1 MIEVV
6 TPGPYA
12 TVQDLGRPGHAHL
25 GVPRSGAA
33 DAPSLRLAN
42 RLVGNGETLAGIE
55 LTFGGARLRFH
66 DGAWAALTGAPLV
79 AASVE
84 TSGARAVG
92 TPRTSDARAVGM
104 RESPAARALGV
115 TEASSTPALGV
126 TEASSTPALGV
137 TEASS
142 TPALD
147 LTEASGRRAVGMGAP
162 FWVPAGGEL
171 RLGAPRWG
179 LRTYVAVRGGIA
191 VEPVLGSR
199 STDSLSGL
207 GPEPLRAGTLLPVGR
222 PEGVISVDL
231 APPPGPRPAVVRV
244 LPGPRD
250 DWFVPEAMA
259 ELCARPYQVTPDSNR
274 VGVRLRGPRLERA
287 KDGELPSEGMVTGA
301 VQVPP
306 SGQPIVFLADHPP
319 TGGYPVIGV
328 VPEADLPVI
337 AQLRPGEEVRF
348 TTRP

>member
-42 RLVGNGETLAGIE
+42 RLVGNAESLAGIE
-55 LTFGGARLRFH
+55 LTFGGARLRFL
-66 DGAWAALTGAPLV
+66 DGAWAALAGAPL
-79 AASVE
+79 A
-84 TSGARAVG
+84 GA
-92 TPRTSDARAVGM
+92 D
-104 RESPAARALGV
+104 
-115 TEASSTPALGV
+115 
-126 TEASSTPALGV
+126 
-137 TEASS
+137 
-142 TPALD
+142 
-147 LTEASGRRAVGMGAP
+147 MGAP
-162 FWVPAGGEL
+162 FWVPPGGEL
-171 RLGAPRWG
+171 RLGAPAWG
-179 LRTYVAVRGGIA
+179 LRTYLAVRGGIA
-191 VEPVLGSR
+191 VEAVLGSR

-207 GPEPLRAGTLLPVGR
+207 GPEPLRAGTLLPVGP
-222 PEGVISVDL
+222 PEGAISVDL
-231 APPPGPRPAVVRV
+231 APLPGPRAAVLRV

-259 ELCARPYQVTPDSNR
+259 ELCGQAYTVTQDSNR

-287 KDGELPSEGMVTGA
+287 KEGELPSEGMVAGA

-306 SGQPIVFLADHPP
+306 SGQPIVFLTDHPP

-328 VPEADLPVI
+328 VRGADLPVL

-348 TTRP
+348 TTRRGP

>member
-6 TPGPYA
+6 AAGPYA
-12 TVQDLGRPGHAHL
+12 TVQDLGRPGLAHL

-42 RLVGNGETLAGIE
+42 RLVGNPEGLAGIE
-55 LTFGGARLRFH
+55 LTFGLARLRFLA
-66 DGAWAALTGAPLV
+66 GAWVALAGAPL
-79 AASVE
+79 A
-84 TSGARAVG
+84 SGA
-92 TPRTSDARAVGM
+92 D
-104 RESPAARALGV
+104 
-115 TEASSTPALGV
+115 
-126 TEASSTPALGV
+126 
-137 TEASS
+137 
-142 TPALD
+142 
-147 LTEASGRRAVGMGAP
+147 MGAP
-162 FWVPAGGEL
+162 FWVPSGGEL
-171 RLGAPRWG
+171 RLGPPVWG

-207 GPEPLRAGTLLPVGR
+207 GPEPLRPGTLLPVGR

-231 APPPGPRPAVVRV
+231 APQAGPRPAVLRV

-250 DWFVPEAMA
+250 DWFVTEAVG
-259 ELCARPYQVTPDSNR
+259 ELCARPYTVTQDSNR
-274 VGVRLRGPRLERA
+274 VGVRLRGPELARA

-319 TGGYPVIGV
+319 TGGYPVIAV
-328 VPEADLPVI
+328 VREADLPI
-337 AQLRPGEEVRF
+337 AAQLRPGDEVRF
-348 TTRP
+348 TTRPGP